1 MNVKQLAKWLEDN
14 HHKFVFYSYAGG
26 TGGEFICT
34 YLTEHCDFYNLHAQ
48 EFSSQ
53 YLQKPD
59 LYDPH
64 NTKVTN
70 RYNFIDPLLF
80 NSLAY
85 GFRTGEDL
93 VQNVTAVNTE
103 AETFEELAESILSY
117 IKREGYTELDHQLMG
132 YFAKQDKK
140 YLIRLHRILPYMKLF
155 DKSKIYVVKADRFYQ
170 YTSLLVETK
179 SLLAPVYT
187 YEDKVD
193 LLTKSYEYYKRAST
207 PEAKYIEYLQPVLD
221 NESVP
226 LYDYTLQV
234 LLNPDVFD
242 IDVSSLNV
250 NELQKMLWQLV
261 VYRHLSDKYRTDINE
276 MVSYLETYHS
286 DWIEDFNINLVKFE
300 DVFLGTWANSEFGL
314 NKEDFYNTMVRW
326 DQRNML
332 YLKRLGILKP
342 PRTIKR
348 LNQELYSDDS

>member
-1 MNVKQLAKWLEDN
+1 MNEKQLANWLEVN

-34 YLTEHCDFYNLHAQ
+34 YLTEHCDFYNKDALKYATP
-48 EFSSQ
+48 
-53 YLQKPD
+53 YLKKPD
-59 LYDPH
+59 LYDPY

-70 RYNFIDPLLF
+70 RYNFVDPLLY
-80 NSLAY
+80 SALSH

-93 VQNVTAVNTE
+93 VQDVTAVNIE
-103 AETFEELAESILSY
+103 ADTFKELAKSIMAY
-117 IKREGYTELDHQLMG
+117 IKREGYSSLDTDLLNA
-132 YFAKQDKK
+132 FAKQDKK

-187 YEDKVD
+187 YNDKVN
-193 LLTKSYEYYKRAST
+193 LLRISHRYYKNEKPLEEHMS
-207 PEAKYIEYLQPVLD
+207 YLEPILD
-221 NESVP
+221 NENVP
-226 LYDYTLQV
+226 LYEYTVQV
-234 LLNPDVFD
+234 IMNPETFS
-242 IDVSSLNV
+242 IDVSSLTIWT
-250 NELQKMLWQLV
+250 LQKMLWQFIA
-261 VYRHLSDKYRTDINE
+261 YRHLADKYRTDINE

-286 DWIEDFNINLVKFE
+286 EWVKDFNINLVKFE
-300 DVFLGTWANSEFGL
+300 DVFLGTWANEEFGIS
-314 NKEDFYNTMVRW
+314 KEDFYNTMIRW
-326 DQRNML
+326 DQRNTL
-332 YLKRLGILKP
+332 YLKRLGIPKP